1 VNRITVFRPKVSV
14 EELLSHFTLNQ
25 PLVRKLLAD
34 PIKLRTRTALNN
46 APSLGPGFFT
56 LVFST
61 FRK

>member
-1 VNRITVFRPKVSV
+1 MNSMNR
-14 EELLSHFTLNQ
+14 LGHLTLNQ